1 MDNGSMK
8 TCVMLV
14 AALSLGA
21 SEAELRRAYMGKSVV
36 VKIDMPGT
44 QQGVDLYLDRDDPMD
59 WRDYSHRTKNFGV
72 SIPKGRSATVTAII
86 VKKDIV
92 EFQLDGG
99 GYGTFGD
106 DTNTSVSTYIPKSDY
121 ERRLERDIKNETN
134 ASRRSSLERDL
145 SRERSRRQREESA
158 NRAAAATANAIKRQE
173 IYEKRLRGGSRFNL
187 RHVVG
192 TGDIRPEQLERWLE
206 QYVEFDGRPSTVSAA
221 PRRQEGTPQ
230 LRRGMSMDEV
240 RDLYGRGKLLS
251 ESIDEKNLNTQ
262 QWEFLTNEFKIKV
275 TSVDG
280 LVIRYSMES
289 R

>member
-1 MDNGSMK
+1 MDNVSMK
-8 TCVMLV
+8 TCVLLA

-21 SEAELRRAYMGKSVV
+21 SEPELRRAFMGKSVI

-72 SIPKGRSATVTAII
+72 SIPKGRSAMVTAII

-158 NRAAAATANAIKRQE
+158 NRAAAATASAIKRQE
-173 IYEKRLRGGSRFNL
+173 IMEKRLRGGSRFNV
-187 RHVVG
+187 RHIVG
-192 TGDIRPEQLERWLE
+192 AGDIRPETLAKWLE
-206 QYVEFDGRPSTVSAA
+206 PYVEFDGQPAQDISQ
-221 PRRQEGTPQ
+221 RRQERPSQ

-262 QWEFLTNEFKIKV
+262 QWEFLTNEYKVRV

>member
-1 MDNGSMK
+1 MK
-8 TCVMLV
+8 RLV
-14 AALSLGA
+14 VLAALCVFG
-21 SEAELRRAYMGKSVV
+21 SEAELRRAYMGKNFV
-36 VKIDMPGT
+36 VKIDMPGS
-44 QQGVDLYLDRDDPMD
+44 QRGVDLYLDRDDPMD
-59 WRDYSHRTKNFGV
+59 WRDYSQRIKNFGV
-72 SIPKGRSATVTAII
+72 SIPKGRAAMVTAIV
-86 VKKDIV
+86 VKKDNI

-106 DTNTSVSTYIPKSDY
+106 DTDTSVSTYIPKTDY
-121 ERRLERDIKNETN
+121 ERRLERDIRNEAD
-134 ASRRSSLERDL
+134 ASRKASLERDL

-173 IYEKRLRGGSRFNL
+173 IMEKRLRGGSRFNI
-187 RHVVG
+187 RHVLG
-192 TGDIRPEQLERWLE
+192 AGDIRPEQLEKWLE
-206 QYVEFDGRPSTVSAA
+206 PYVEFGGRPASVSA
-221 PRRQEGTPQ
+221 PRRYEQQAPGNPQ
-230 LRRGMSMDEV
+230 LRRGMSMDDV
-240 RDLYGRGKLLS
+240 RGQLGRGKLLS